1 MKTIPYLAAIQS
13 EPRDP
18 IELLAGFHSNLSRTY
33 RCTDVDAWYET
44 GAEFQ
49 VEGSDGHRVEIV
61 LAELF
66 DSRLGNVFV
75 MISNRRSWTA
85 WLRNAESDLIE
96 EVVRKASDWFASLGL
111 EREMWW
117 SEKSFPDFSSERGW
131 TGNPV
136 LEEKG

>member
-1 MKTIPYLAAIQS
+1 MKKTPYLAAIQH

-18 IELLAGFHSNLSRTY
+18 IELLAGFHSILSNDY

-49 VEGSDGHRVEIV
+49 VQGSDGHGVEIV

-66 DSRLGNVFV
+66 DSRLGNSFV
-75 MISNRRSWTA
+75 MISNRRSWMA
-85 WLRNAESDLIE
+85 WLRNTESNLTE

-131 TGNPV
+131 TKTPV